1 MTSRAE
7 VFKQR
12 LPYPLGV
19 MVEAAFIYSSR
30 RGGLT
35 DERIAHKL
43 YLKDATYLMTE
54 PMHEIIMG
62 QLDWSITKEGHTFW
76 LEIYNKL
83 KQIEEQ

>member
-1 MTSRAE
+1 MISRAE
-7 VFKQR
+7 VFRQK
-12 LPYPLGV
+12 LPYPLGS
-19 MVEAAFIYSSR
+19 MVESAFIHSSR

-43 YLKDATYLMTE
+43 YLEDATYLMTE

-62 QLDWSITKEGHTFW
+62 QLDWSITKEGHAFW

-83 KQIEEQ
+83 HQIEER